1 MKKQKVIR
9 KPQRHISEA
18 YNNVIKPQSIQ
29 DNHWLLW
36 KRYNEGLNTVELAM
50 EFRIKK
56 FEVTQIISLV
66 VEKLKNKPKLVD
78 DFTEDFKSVEAAMEF
93 RQRIA
98 NSTYMAI
105 RKAKKE
111 KSINY
116 VIMSEI

>member
-1 MKKQKVIR
+1 MKR
-9 KPQRHISEA
+9 KPQRHISDA

-29 DNHWLLW
+29 DNHWNIW

-78 DFTEDFKSVEAAMEF
+78 DFTEDFKSVDAAMEY
-93 RQRIA
+93 RNRLR
-98 NSTYMAI
+98 NNYYMAV
-105 RKAKKE
+105 RKARKE
-111 KSINY
+111 KSNELL
-116 VIMSEI
+116 IMSEI

>member
-1 MKKQKVIR
+1 MKR
-9 KPQRHISEA
+9 KPQRHISDA

-29 DNHWLLW
+29 DNHWLIW

-56 FEVTQIISLV
+56 HEVTQIISGV

-93 RQRIA
+93 RIRLQ
-98 NSTYMAI
+98 NNYYMAA
-105 RKAKKE
+105 RKARKE
-111 KSINY
+111 KSNQLLIL
-116 VIMSEI
+116 SEI

>member
-1 MKKQKVIR
+1 MKVIR

-29 DNHWLLW
+29 DQHWLIW
-36 KRYNEGLNTVELAM
+36 KRYNDGLNTVELAM

-56 FEVTQIISLV
+56 HEVTQIISTV

-116 VIMSEI
+116 LIMSEI

>member
-1 MKKQKVIR
+1 MKR

-29 DNHWLLW
+29 DNHWLIW

-56 FEVTQIISLV
+56 HEVTQIISQV
-66 VEKLKNKPKLVD
+66 VEKLKNNPKLVD

-93 RQRIA
+93 KIRLQ
-98 NSTYMAI
+98 NNYYMAT
-105 RKAKKE
+105 RKARKE
-111 KSINY
+111 KSNELL
-116 VIMSEI
+116 IMSEI